1 MEISNGRDKLSQRL
15 SEGVNLHQES
25 ESKEIHQ
32 IYFLFLQNKD
42 LFVVARFDLQKTWR
56 ELLIAVLVPSVMFI
70 ASSAT
75 LCIITRSVNVGDD
88 TKMRCTYCVGSP
100 DMNDE
105 DQRQST
111 RNNTN
116 ECLLSP
122 SDENVR
128 TNSRYKY

>member
-1 MEISNGRDKLSQRL
+1 LY
-15 SEGVNLHQES
+15 QES
-25 ESKEIHQ
+25 ESKEIHKN
-32 IYFLFLQNKD
+32 YSNDFLFLQNSQ

-70 ASSAT
+70 VSSTT

-88 TKMRCTYCVGSP
+88 TKMRCKYCVGSP

-105 DQRQST
+105 DQRQAT